1 MVSRQELLHNLA
13 LAQLKLANAKV
24 EEMRWRMLVA
34 TTLFKDVN
42 IGTNWTPAGDC
53 KLVAKV
59 NVSFSKDKELI
70 NRTVSEASKRFPDNV
85 WSAVFD
91 WQYTFNESE
100 YHALPNEAKIAVAP
114 LLTIKPATPTVEV
127 KKAI

>member
-1 MVSRQELLHNLA
+1 MITRNELLHNLA
-13 LAQLKLANAKV
+13 LAQLKLANAKI

-42 IGTNWTPAGDC
+42 IGTNWTPEGDC
-53 KLVAKV
+53 KLVAKI
-59 NVSFSKDKELI
+59 NISFSKDKELI
-70 NRTVSEASKRFPDNV
+70 NRTLSEAGRKFPAAPLT
-85 WSAVFD
+85 AVFD

-127 KKAI
+127 KKAV